1 MPTVNEG
8 EGYKGRKIA
17 LTFRGE
23 TIPGVREK
31 SMQMQGEPVDITSDD
46 DDGWRR
52 LADENG
58 AAQDNV
64 DVNVNGV
71 TKSSLLKEIW
81 FSRERSGELIIDY
94 PTGHRIS
101 GTAVLVNYTDTG
113 PYNDAVTFEATFQ
126 MSGAVQFDY
135 TLS

>member
-1 MPTVNEG
+1 MALEG
-8 EGYKGRKIA
+8 EGYKGRKIVV
-17 LTFRGE
+17 TWKGE
-23 TIPGVREK
+23 RILGVRER
-31 SMQMQGEPVDITSDD
+31 SIQMAGEPVDLTSDD

-64 DVNVNGV
+64 DVNVSGV
-71 TKSSLLKEIW
+71 TKSTKLKDDW
-81 FSRERSGELIIDY
+81 MARDRTGTLTIDY
-94 PTGHRIS
+94 PTGHQLT

-126 MSGAVQFDY
+126 FSGPVVYDFLA
-135 TLS
+135 S